1 MVRKGGYT
9 LYGIWR
15 EDKLFNLSI
24 TIVLSFVALI
34 VLYPL
39 FFIIIASISNPQS
52 VVTGEVLLMPKGVHF
67 AGYEKI
73 LKNTELQRGFINT
86 VFYTVTGTAIN
97 LVLTI
102 CAAYPLSRK
111 DFKGRQTITA
121 FLLFTMF
128 FSGGMI
134 PTYLLIR
141 DLGMINTIWA
151 MLLPN
156 AVSVV
161 NVIIM
166 RTYFQTTIPAEVQE
180 AASIDGCSN
189 LKLLWRVV
197 LPLSMPIVAV
207 MILFYSVAHWN
218 AYFNAML
225 YLNNRTMYPLQLLL
239 REILVQNDLQDM
251 VSLGDDSLM
260 KQLLNA
266 ESVKYAAVIAANL
279 PVLLLYPFLQKYFV
293 KGIFIG
299 AIKG

>member
-1 MVRKGGYT
+1 M
-9 LYGIWR
+9 YGIWR